1 MALTNDRGNPYI
13 NAPDFPGES
22 YEVAGNGSSYAG
34 GLVALN
40 ASGYLTKVPGPG
52 MANDTYKVRGV
63 AHERFAAPSATDGEI
78 VARVD
83 RPRIVQG
90 LKVLDTDPVTIADL
104 GSIVYA
110 EDDETIRRTSN
121 TSTRCVA
128 GVLQKINVDG
138 TVDMLLYQP

>member
-1 MALTNDRGNPYI
+1 MALKNDRGNPYI

-22 YEVAGNGSSYAG
+22 CEVAGNGSSYAG

-52 MANDTYKVRGV
+52 VPNEDYKVRGV

-78 VARVD
+78 IARVD

-90 LKVLDTDPVTIADL
+90 LKVLDSDPVTIADL
-104 GSIVYA
+104 LATVYA
-110 EDDETIRRTSN
+110 EDDETIRRTDN
-121 TSTRCVA
+121 GGTRCAA

-138 TVDMLLYQP
+138 TVDMLLPQP